1 MFKIFE
7 CEKEKLWREVC
18 FIIIFLQKN
27 NNKTHLSPK
36 PLFFSGLKTDLYF
49 ENRNMTLSS

>member
-7 CEKEKLWREVC
+7 CEK
-18 FIIIFLQKN
+18 
-27 NNKTHLSPK
+27 KTHLSPK

-49 ENRNMTLSS
+49 ENRNMNKYFIIVFPNTI